1 MNRVFCLAEQLT
13 LPAVRLLQS
22 AAAVEARLLS
32 ECMAVGWDQPLL
44 LVGEA
49 LRQQEI
55 ALLVSRTYRNP
66 APLLIVPPLPLGD
79 VTQLLEAPAP
89 VTVIRQPASRLQ
101 IIDPQLRQFLQ
112 RDELQILCNEAI
124 ATALRSEILAT
135 ANQQPVIWAY
145 RPTRAATPVLW
156 VAPQLL
162 LVSARTDPVDREE
175 LVTALL
181 AWAATQIRT
190 PNITTPTGAAAAAEQ
205 TSDPAL
211 LRSIVMALAI
221 HPHLRDD
228 LLTAWLQQYLD
239 VAVTPSQVAGAFNYL
254 GSLGALDAT
263 GTPVPTR
270 LAELVNAWGLRAWV
284 REVQRLEDTS

>member
-1 MNRVFCLAEQLT
+1 MNRVFCLAEQLA

-89 VTVIRQPASRLQ
+89 VTVIRQPANRLQ

-162 LVSARTDPVDREE
+162 LVSARTDPLDREE

-181 AWAATQIRT
+181 AWAATQIST
-190 PNITTPTGAAAAAEQ
+190 PSIAAPTGAAAAAEH

-211 LRSIVMALAI
+211 LRSFVMALAI

-228 LLTAWLQQYLD
+228 PLTAWIQQYLD
-239 VAVTPSQVAGAFNYL
+239 VVVTPSQVAGAFNYL
-254 GSLGALDAT
+254 GSLGALDTT

-270 LAELVNAWGLRAWV
+270 LAELVNDLGLRAWV
-284 REVQRLEDTS
+284 REVQRLEDAS